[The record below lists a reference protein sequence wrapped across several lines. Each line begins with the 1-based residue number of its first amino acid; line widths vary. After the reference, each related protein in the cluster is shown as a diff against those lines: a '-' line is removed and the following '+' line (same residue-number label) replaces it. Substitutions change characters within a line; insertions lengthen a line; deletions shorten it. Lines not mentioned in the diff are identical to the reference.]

1 MAGSIFGYNAKQSSR
16 RNWSEV
22 PSGGRRA
29 NRRVGVTAAVILSSA
44 AIAFAMIPF
53 ATAASAA
60 GVPTVTAVSPTSGSS
75 SGGTKVTISGT
86 NFTGATNVVFGTLAA
101 AGYTVV
107 SSTKI
112 TAFSPAEVDG
122 TKNILVTTPGGTSA
136 AVAAD
141 QYTYVG

>member
-75 SGGTKVTISGT
+75 SGGTKVTIAGT
-86 NFTGATNVVFGTLAA
+86 NFTGATKVAFGPVAA
-101 AGYTVV
+101 ASFAVV